1 MQNENINDN
10 IWVCFIY
17 IDLRNNYRFL
27 LLDAYQR
34 LQMARNNEQP
44 PGSLRLARR
53 QASMAH
59 TTKPIANIKRRNE
72 RRLNI
77 NCYTLMF

>member
-1 MQNENINDN
+1 
-10 IWVCFIY
+10 V
-17 IDLRNNYRFL
+17 

-53 QASMAH
+53 QQQLANN
-59 TTKPIANIKRRNE
+59 TKPVAKTKRKNSCCLSIDNDRFFYS
-72 RRLNI
+72 RI
-77 NCYTLMF
+77 ISSFDFSISS